1 MDLDMATERRLSD
14 LAPPHRSTLR
24 RGEGRHNLLARLTSF
39 VGRDRDV
46 AEVQRLLA
54 TTRLLTL
61 TGAGGIGK
69 TRLAL
74 EAAAALTPSFAD
86 GVWLVKLASLADPA
100 LFGQTIAT
108 TLGVRVPSDRPL
120 LDTLLEYLRH
130 RELLLL
136 LDNCEHLVTAC
147 ASLTET
153 LLQGCP
159 DLRVLV
165 TSRQALGITGETVWR
180 VPPLAAPDLEPL
192 PASGAV
198 AQPATGG
205 EPFLARYGAVRLF
218 VDRAMATLPGFEL
231 TAQNGRAVA
240 QVCQQLDG
248 IPLAIELA
256 AARVGLL
263 TPEQIAA
270 RLSDRFRLLTGGSST
285 ALPRHQTLRSLVDW
299 SYDLLDA
306 AEQALLRR
314 LAVFAGGWTLDAAE
328 VVCGGVR
335 DEGRGDTGMSA
346 QPIFAARSGHGRS
359 DRGARDE
366 LEPHPLDRHPAILD
380 VLGRLLMKSLV
391 VAEEWRGEVR
401 YRLLQTIREYAG
413 ERLRQAGEEA
423 ALRERHRDWFLA
435 LAERTAPE
443 LSGPRG
449 ADLYDRLEVEQDNFW
464 AALEWSVANPA
475 SDKGL
480 RLAVALHQLWSLR
493 GLQTEGREWL
503 ARMLTRTTGRT
514 AARARALNTAA
525 YLALR
530 QGDYAAALPLLG
542 ESLPLA
548 RELGDTAALAAGH
561 QYRGLVLHGQGEYA
575 QAALDFEESLTLAR
589 ALGEHSRVQ
598 AALQYLAD
606 MAYEQGDFDRATALY
621 EECLAVA
628 RELNNDHNISG
639 ASRGLGLVAL
649 GRADLE
655 RAVPLLEDALVRSHG
670 LGDKKCA
677 PRCVEALA
685 RVAVSQGRAERAAR
699 LFGAAQALR
708 DAIPTVLF
716 PAERADHERD
726 LATVRADLTDE
737 RFNRAWSEGQ
747 AMTFDQA
754 AEYALVAA
762 DPDSRT
768 TEPPAADDPLSRL
781 TPREREVVALIA
793 RGLTNSQIAADLV
806 LSIRTVER
814 HIENIYDKL
823 GVRGKA
829 ARAAVAT
836 YALESRRA
844 EAG

>member
-1 MDLDMATERRLSD
+1 MATERRTSD
-14 LAPPHRSTLR
+14 LPPPRGTGAR
-24 RGEGRHNLLARLTSF
+24 RDEGRHNLPARLTSF
-39 VGRDRDV
+39 VGRERDV
-46 AEVQRLLA
+46 AEVQRLLT

-69 TRLAL
+69 TRLAI
-74 EAAAALTPSFAD
+74 EAAADLDARLSD
-86 GVWLVKLASLADPA
+86 GVWLVKLASLADPGLIA
-100 LFGQTIAT
+100 QTIAT
-108 TLGVRVPSDRPL
+108 TLGVRAPSDRPL
-120 LDTLLEYLRH
+120 LDTLVDYLRP
-130 RELLLL
+130 REMLLL

-147 ASLTET
+147 ASLAET

-159 DLRVLV
+159 GLRILV
-165 TSRQALGITGETVWR
+165 TSRQALGIIGETVWR
-180 VPPLAAPDLEPL
+180 VPPLAAPELQPPPGPED
-192 PASGAV
+192 G
-198 AQPATGG
+198 AQPGTGG
-205 EPFLARYGAVRLF
+205 EPFLVRYGAVRLF
-218 VDRAMATLPGFEL
+218 VERARATLPGFDL
-231 TAQNGRAVA
+231 TAQNSRAVA
-240 QVCQQLDG
+240 QVCLQLDG

-285 ALPRHQTLRSLVDW
+285 ALPQHQTLRALVDW
-299 SYDLLDA
+299 SYDLLDVD
-306 AEQALLRR
+306 EQTLLRR

-328 VVCGGVR
+328 AVCDG
-335 DEGRGDTGMSA
+335 
-346 QPIFAARSGHGRS
+346 
-359 DRGARDE
+359 GARGE
-366 LEPHPLDRHPAILD
+366 ASVTPPAPRPSILD

-413 ERLRQAGEEA
+413 ERLRRAGEEA
-423 ALRERHRDWFLA
+423 TLRERHRDWFLA
-435 LAERTAPE
+435 LAERTVPE

-449 ADLYDRLEVEQDNFW
+449 ANLYDRLEVELDNFR
-464 AALEWSVANPA
+464 AALGWSVANPA
-475 SDKGL
+475 ADKGF
-480 RLAVALHQLWSLR
+480 RLGAALHHLWSLR
-493 GLQTEGREWL
+493 GLQSEGREWL
-503 ARMLTRTTGRT
+503 ARMLERTTERT
-514 AARARALNTAA
+514 TARARALNTAA

-530 QGDYAAALPLLG
+530 QGDHAVALPLLG

-561 QYRGLVLHGQGEYA
+561 QYRGLILHGQGEYGRA
-575 QAALDFEESLTLAR
+575 VLDFEESLRLAR
-589 ALGEHSRVQ
+589 GLGESGRVQ
-598 AALQYLAD
+598 TALQFLAD
-606 MAYEQGDFDRATALY
+606 IAYEQRDFGRATAYY
-621 EECLAVA
+621 EECLALA
-628 RELNNDHNISG
+628 RELNHVHNISG

-655 RAVPLLEDALVRSHG
+655 RAIPLLQDALVRSHG

-677 PRCVEALA
+677 PRCIEALA

-708 DAIPTVLF
+708 DAIGTVLF
-716 PAERADHERD
+716 PAERADHERE
-726 LATVRADLTDE
+726 LAAVRAGTTDA
-737 RFNRAWSEGQ
+737 RFSRAWSEGQ

-754 AEYALVAA
+754 TEYALVVA
-762 DPDSRT
+762 DPDSRA
-768 TEPPAADDPLSRL
+768 TEPPPAPDDPLSPL

-814 HIENIYDKL
+814 HIENIYEKL

-844 EAG
+844 ATG